1 MNNRISKAISIIA
14 ICGMLAG
21 CTNVKA
27 AAKHNK
33 KHHKAK
39 ATIEQTQKTTTQK
52 NTTSG
57 NISYYFPKD
66 GGQPDKHLISIID
79 SAKSNLDIAIYSLTK
94 PDIVQSIVNAKKR
107 GLNVRII
114 TDSKESESNSESKEL
129 VLLKNAGIPIKINTH
144 TGLMHLKVTIADNS
158 IVTTGSYNYTNAA
171 TYENDE
177 VLVVLND
184 VTAAKQFESEF
195 NRMWNDTNNFK
206 AY

>member
-39 ATIEQTQKTTTQK
+39 ATIEQTQK

-66 GGQPDKHLISIID
+66 GGQPDKHLINIID

-114 TDSKESESNSESKEL
+114 TDSKESESNSEAKEL
-129 VLLKNAGIPIKINTH
+129 SLLKGAGIPIKINTH
-144 TGLMHLKVTIADNS
+144 IGLMHLKVTIADNS
-158 IVTTGSYNYTNAA
+158 TVTTGSYNYTNAA

-177 VLVVLND
+177 VLVVLKDNK
-184 VTAAKQFESEF
+184 TAKDFEKEF